1 MDDGI
6 LTDKEQQVAFLEE
19 WMKEIMQDVEDEP
32 WKAVPITNFLKGIAQ
47 NPDKAQQVILLL
59 QYKID
64 LVLALID
71 KRVDTGRDQCRNG
84 VEEVYWDLTDD
95 IKRTLEEPTLRE
107 KMEQ

>member
-19 WMKEIMQDVEDEP
+19 WKKEIMQELEDEP
-32 WKAVPITNFLKGIAQ
+32 WKAVPIANFIKGISQ
-47 NPDKAQQVILLL
+47 NPDKAKQEIIML

-64 LVLALID
+64 TVLALIN
-71 KRVDTGRDQCRNG
+71 KTVNTSRDRCRNG
-84 VEEVYWDLTDD
+84 VEEIFWDLTDD